1 MPGSSSDRFV
11 VKQQQH
17 GQESRHRP
25 AVCRHRMTSHRQ
37 LQAPAG
43 TRLSQEHHAVHESIV
58 LDEIWVQDSGLDRNV
73 PQQQLG
79 SHPRPAGPSRIN
91 HLTTP
96 SAWCRHVQLRL

>member
-1 MPGSSSDRFV
+1 MEHGSR
-11 VKQQQH
+11 VKSQD
-17 GQESRHRP
+17 EP
-25 AVCRHRMTSHRQ
+25 IP
-37 LQAPAG
+37 PAG